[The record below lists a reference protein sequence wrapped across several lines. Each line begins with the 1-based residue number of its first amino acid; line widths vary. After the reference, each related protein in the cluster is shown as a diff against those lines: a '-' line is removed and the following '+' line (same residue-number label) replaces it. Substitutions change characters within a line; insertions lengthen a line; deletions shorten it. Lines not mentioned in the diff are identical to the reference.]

1 MSEGPIKN
9 PIESRVEIPIVSSSL
24 LNFEST
30 DDHAIVEVVKGNEE
44 AILLLYDRYSSIVL
58 SVATHVLKDFAAGE
72 EVVQDVFFNLWKN
85 PNSFNSLRGSL
96 RSWLITV
103 ARHRA
108 IDYLRRR
115 RNEVE
120 LLEHDGVARA
130 SQCHSAECSELL
142 GKVVQVMR
150 AMPAEQ
156 QEVFDLAYFQGL
168 THVEISQRTGIPL
181 GTVKSRIRLAM
192 NSVRKLLAAQAA

>member
-1 MSEGPIKN
+1 M
-9 PIESRVEIPIVSSSL
+9 SSSV
-24 LNFEST
+24 LNFDST

-44 AILLLYDRYSSIVL
+44 AILLLYDRYSSILL

-72 EVVQDVFFNLWKN
+72 EVVQDVFLNLWNN

-96 RSWLITV
+96 RGWLITV

-120 LLEHDGVARA
+120 LLERDGVAGAR
-130 SQCHSAECSELL
+130 QCHSAECSELL
-142 GKVVQVMR
+142 GRVVQVMNS
-150 AMPAEQ
+150 MPAEQ
-156 QEVFDLAYFQGL
+156 QQVFDLAYFQGL
-168 THVEISQRTGIPL
+168 THVEISQRIGIPL